1 MLNTLVTLTSYDLVT
16 VYIIDCVYAIYNL
29 LISLLTNTNYSQ
41 NNVNKC
47 VNRARYELK
56 ML

>member
-1 MLNTLVTLTSYDLVT
+1 MLITLVTLTSGDLVT
-16 VYIIDCVYAIYNL
+16 VYIDCVYAIYNL

>member
-1 MLNTLVTLTSYDLVT
+1 MLDTLVTLTSDDLVT
-16 VYIIDCVYAIYNL
+16 VYIDCVYNL

>member
-1 MLNTLVTLTSYDLVT
+1 MLNTLVTLTSDDLVT
-16 VYIIDCVYAIYNL
+16 VYIDCVYAIIYNL